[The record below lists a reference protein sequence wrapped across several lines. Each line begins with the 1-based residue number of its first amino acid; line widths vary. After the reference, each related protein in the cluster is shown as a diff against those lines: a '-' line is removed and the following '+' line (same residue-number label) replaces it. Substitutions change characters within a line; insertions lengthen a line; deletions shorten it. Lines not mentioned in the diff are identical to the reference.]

1 LDGHTIRTCE
11 SPKAEAERGRR
22 KKAKVAKAAEKE
34 RATVRPE
41 EVNSDDLVFIIFDL
55 ETTGLS
61 VQDDRIVQ
69 LAYAVVEDSIVVRR
83 RSFVR
88 MTSHPS
94 ALRVHGITPERTAR
108 GVDLAHALREL
119 TKDLLWVEGDGGR
132 PVLTAHQMHFDGSIL
147 ARELA
152 RAQQEELQSGKS
164 ISNMCLPG
172 ELLCLDTLPFLRRV
186 LPDLEDIRL
195 ETCYHYLT
203 QKALK
208 GAHDAGVDVRGLVA
222 VLSDERVSCNLS
234 DSSAYVKWLMYE
246 SKSRDSLPIVIGKRF
261 SNLAWSTQMISLMT
275 KWLRRSKERRAEN
288 QKTMKARLSPVRES
302 CALEDRFSSQMS
314 RSFEAGQRL
323 GDGTSYERVV
333 EGAGSSGKVVELL
346 GRLLSGIANLHHIV
360 YMDRWFLAS
369 YGDCLRS
376 RRTAVVQHT

>member
-1 LDGHTIRTCE
+1 MLRRGTQPPQEQCQSSIGKYSVCKLDGHTIRTCE

-83 RSFVR
+83 RSFVIRSR

-94 ALRVHGITPERTAR
+94 AQRVHGITPERTAR

-119 TKDLLWVEGDGGR
+119 TKDLLWAEQDGGR

-147 ARELA
+147 AREHA

-164 ISNMCLPG
+164 ISNMCL
-172 ELLCLDTLPFLRRV
+172 LVSCCAWTLLPFLREFCR
-186 LPDLEDIRL
+186 IWRI
-195 ETCYHYLT
+195 T
-203 QKALK
+203 A
-208 GAHDAGVDVRGLVA
+208 
-222 VLSDERVSCNLS
+222 S
-234 DSSAYVKWLMYE
+234 
-246 SKSRDSLPIVIGKRF
+246 
-261 SNLAWSTQMISLMT
+261 
-275 KWLRRSKERRAEN
+275 RRA
-288 QKTMKARLSPVRES
+288 T
-302 CALEDRFSSQMS
+302 
-314 RSFEAGQRL
+314 
-323 GDGTSYERVV
+323 T
-333 EGAGSSGKVVELL
+333 
-346 GRLLSGIANLHHIV
+346 
-360 YMDRWFLAS
+360 
-369 YGDCLRS
+369 
-376 RRTAVVQHT
+376 